1 MKVEININKQMNNRI
16 KYFLSIA
23 CACLV
28 FSFHFS
34 TFNSLRAQQMPLS
47 ETAWASVL
55 TCGPGNDLYTSF
67 GHSALRIC
75 DTANGLDIVYNYGTF
90 NFGTPHFYWKFAQ
103 GRLDYCLSR
112 SRMDHFFIE
121 NGLEGRS
128 MSEQHLNLSHQEVC
142 NLFVMLE
149 WNYMPEN
156 RYYRYDFFRDNCATR
171 VRDMVSHAV
180 GCDTVLHRSVK
191 TETYRHLLASALRD
205 TMEWWRLGMDCLLG
219 LAADHRCTSVERMF
233 KPCEMEAELAEATVG
248 ADQRHVV
255 GAPVP
260 LQPSSRVNMHR
271 SFPPV
276 IVFGLLFLLLAGL
289 TYVEWKKRK
298 NLLAVFDRIIFVIAG
313 LIGLF
318 LLFMWFG
325 SAYYCTKWNLN
336 VLWASPLLILIAV
349 RMHKSPCWALWLQEA
364 MFAAALVWVLVCGL
378 SSALIPIILIFAL
391 RVAMLLLTNRK

>member
-1 MKVEININKQMNNRI
+1 MNNKI
-16 KYFLSIA
+16 KYYLVLV
-23 CACLV
+23 CASMI
-28 FSFHFS
+28 FGFQFS
-34 TFNSLRAQQMPLS
+34 TFNALRAQQMPLS

-112 SRMDHFFIE
+112 SRMEHFFVE
-121 NGLEGRS
+121 NGYEGRS
-128 MSEQHLNLSHQEVC
+128 MSEQRLNLSHQEVC

-180 GCDTVLHRSVK
+180 GGDTVLHRNAEAV
-191 TETYRHLLASALRD
+191 TYRQLLASALRD

-233 KPCEMEAELAEATVG
+233 KPCEMEAELAEATIGHDHRQMVG
-248 ADQRHVV
+248 EST
-255 GAPVP
+255 P
-260 LQPSSRVNMHR
+260 LQPSARVGHHR
-271 SFPPV
+271 SFPPAV
-276 IVFGLLFLLLAGL
+276 VFWALFVAVALLSWQGCRRGWKMAWLDRTLFILAG
-289 TYVEWKKRK
+289 V
-298 NLLAVFDRIIFVIAG
+298 
-313 LIGLF
+313 IGLF

-336 VLWASPLLILIAV
+336 VLWASPLLLLIAI
-349 RMHKSPCWALWLQEA
+349 RLKRSPMWALWLQEA
-364 MFAAALVWVLVCGL
+364 MFLAALVWVVVCGL
-378 SSALIPIILIFAL
+378 APAIIPIILIFAL
-391 RVAMLLLTNRK
+391 RVALLMYRR

>member
-1 MKVEININKQMNNRI
+1 MNNRL
-16 KYFLSIA
+16 KYYLILCCASIIFNFQ
-23 CACLV
+23 
-28 FSFHFS
+28 FSI
-34 TFNSLRAQQMPLS
+34 FNSLRAQQLPLS

-75 DTANGLDIVYNYGTF
+75 DTARGIDLAYNYGTF

-112 SRMDHFFIE
+112 TPMQYFFIE

-128 MSEQHLNLSHQEVC
+128 MSEQRLNLSHQELC

-149 WNYMPEN
+149 WNYRPEN

-180 GCDTVLHRSVK
+180 GCDTVLHRTAEAV
-191 TETYRHLLASALRD
+191 TYRHLLAAALRD
-205 TMEWWRLGMDCLLG
+205 TMEWWRLGMDILVG
-219 LAADHRCTSVERMF
+219 LAADHRCTSVERMYI
-233 KPCEMEAELAEATVG
+233 PREMEAELAEATMGDDHRQMV
-248 ADQRHVV
+248 AD
-255 GAPVP
+255 PVL
-260 LQPSSRVNMHR
+260 LQPSGRVEMSR

-276 IVFGLLFLLLAGL
+276 IVFGLLLLVVAWLSWMEHRKGWRLAWMDRVLFVLAGL
-289 TYVEWKKRK
+289 V
-298 NLLAVFDRIIFVIAG
+298 
-313 LIGLF
+313 GLF

-336 VLWASPLLILIAV
+336 VLWASPLLILIAI
-349 RMHKSPCWALWLQEA
+349 RMRKSPRWALWLQEG
-364 MFAAALVWVLVCGL
+364 MFALAFVWVVVCGL
-378 SSALIPIILIFAL
+378 APALVPIILIFAL
-391 RVAMLLLTNRK
+391 RVGMLLRR